1 MNNLLDRLFDELE
14 YAVRS
19 QFGEYIVKVSEL
31 KSSFFVLIKP
41 KRGKTLRLKG
51 KQMFENLKKIT
62 EKIYDKYSRI
72 SSAFYRNYFPYFKL
86 IKSYGGYHIH
96 FLVIKK
102 EYRR

>member
-1 MNNLLDRLFDELE
+1 
-14 YAVRS
+14 
-19 QFGEYIVKVSEL
+19 
-31 KSSFFVLIKP
+31 
-41 KRGKTLRLKG
+41 
-51 KQMFENLKKIT
+51 MFENLKKIT

>member
-19 QFGEYIVKVSEL
+19 QFGEYIVKVSEF

-62 EKIYDKYSRI
+62 EKIYDKYCRI
-72 SSAFYRNYFPYFKL
+72 SSTFYRNYFPYFKL
-86 IKSYGGYHIH
+86 IK
-96 FLVIKK
+96 K